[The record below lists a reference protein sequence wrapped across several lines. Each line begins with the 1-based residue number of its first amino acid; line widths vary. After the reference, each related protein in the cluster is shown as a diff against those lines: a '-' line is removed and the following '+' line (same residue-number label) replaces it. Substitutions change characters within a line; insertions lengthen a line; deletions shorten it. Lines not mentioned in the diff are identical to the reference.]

1 MIINNNIPALNTY
14 RQMGANQKANA
25 NAMEK
30 LSSGLRINK
39 AGDDA
44 AGLAISEKMRAQ
56 VRGLDQASRNSQ
68 DGISMIQT
76 AEGALQETQNILQR
90 MRELATQAANDTNV
104 EVDRA
109 EIQKEMNALT
119 SEINRIGETT
129 EFNTQKLLNGGGKE
143 VKSSAT
149 AGKTANG
156 LDVPTELT
164 GGTGATQVLASAEI
178 DIDAINATAT
188 ADDDKGFSVTLG
200 EKTINVVYDSTM
212 SGTAGDTSFDSDTN
226 TITLKTGNSMS
237 GATVAA
243 SLETALES
251 VIANDESL
259 KGKYNVSINN
269 TDVLNITATAKSLN
283 TDGELTGGGVEASV
297 SIENGTGT
305 AGNITSTNGET
316 NIGSVG
322 TNATATIDF
331 SNSKVEDLVGSS
343 IVIDGKKIDFY
354 DSGQSSYTS
363 ENGSIGVDLN
373 GARSPEKIVD
383 AIVAASHN
391 SGTSNFTN
399 VFVTKGGENNDQL
412 VITAKT
418 AGESFNDSVSI
429 GNNSAVNVTGTYG
442 SNKVD
447 GEEVVSAKGLT
458 DGEHK
463 VTISYVDASASV
475 SDHIAGTG
483 NLAPGDFTA
492 VNVASGSDLEGG
504 TYRLIGD
511 GSSANDVIVEKLQSD
526 GSWSSAGLSSEYT
539 TPTTLGAGD
548 TSATIGDL
556 TFTFGSYTA
565 GDFSASGDDYVTF
578 TLDAKH
584 YEATLTE
591 ADGTS
596 GPAVR
601 ISSGED
607 NVKLTAQ
614 DGIGEAVVNVGAF
627 DTTGTSFQPGDSISW
642 SFETKAASEE
652 SSKATGGTFEATFQ
666 IGANSG
672 QSMTIQVNDMRA
684 QALGVSGKD
693 SAGTI
698 TAKNGETAKL
708 TAAESV
714 TNGTNNE
721 NVEFAL
727 DVSTHENASAA
738 ISVINDAIE
747 SVSAQRSSLG
757 AFQNRLEHTIS
768 NLGTSSENLQAAES
782 RIRDVD
788 MAKEVMEMTRTNIL
802 SQASQAMLA
811 QANQKPQS
819 VLQLLG

>member
-14 RQMGANQKANA
+14 RQMGINQKSNA

-129 EFNTQKLLNGGGKE
+129 EFNTQKLLKGDGSSVKEVGALELAETGLVSKTSLQGGKVDAATSAKLQLSLASAKGADDLNGEEFTFEFNGNSIKLDIKTVATAGAEGANTFE
-143 VKSSAT
+143 VKDGGNEVSLTLVAGDTNQKFIMSKIQESLAAAMAENANIEESNYTLSRDEAVLSITSVATGEGQSISVKGASTNDALTANLGPTAAKSTAENALAASMDWSSGVTDITINGETVNLTEVANISSSAT
-149 AGKTANG
+149 FDAA
-156 LDVPTELT
+156 
-164 GGTGATQVLASAEI
+164 A
-178 DIDAINATAT
+178 DIDTIVSKLQEDINRDLGENKYTVSK
-188 ADDDKGFSVTLG
+188 DGNKLVIESVDKGSAAAVVVAGTSEAKLG
-200 EKTINVVYDSTM
+200 FDTTDVEVP
-212 SGTAGDTSFDSDTN
+212 GTAGTFN
-226 TITLKTGNSMS
+226 
-237 GATVAA
+237 AV
-243 SLETALES
+243 
-251 VIANDESL
+251 
-259 KGKYNVSINN
+259 
-269 TDVLNITATAKSLN
+269 
-283 TDGELTGGGVEASV
+283 
-297 SIENGTGT
+297 
-305 AGNITSTNGET
+305 
-316 NIGSVG
+316 VG
-322 TNATATIDF
+322 TKQEVSGTKEIRQRATATIDSFTAANLKDQIIASGIASDNTDYFAGGNVTDAGAEKFLTGKGF
-331 SNSKVEDLVGSS
+331 SIGNETIEFFNSNEAAYEGTADHAVDLALVDFGGTGNTYIEADDMEALVSS
-343 IVIDGKKIDFY
+343 IVSQI
-354 DSGQSSYTS
+354 
-363 ENGSIGVDLN
+363 GSKMDNVTLSVNTTTASKLDVTAKDPGTAGNSIEVND
-373 GARSPEKIVD
+373 
-383 AIVAASHN
+383 AASR
-391 SGTSNFTN
+391 
-399 VFVTKGGENNDQL
+399 
-412 VITAKT
+412 A
-418 AGESFNDSVSI
+418 
-429 GNNSAVNVTGTYG
+429 
-442 SNKVD
+442 
-447 GEEVVSAKGLT
+447 
-458 DGEHK
+458 
-463 VTISYVDASASV
+463 AS
-475 SDHIAGTG
+475 
-483 NLAPGDFTA
+483 
-492 VNVASGSDLEGG
+492 
-504 TYRLIGD
+504 
-511 GSSANDVIVEKLQSD
+511 DVI
-526 GSWSSAGLSSEYT
+526 GS
-539 TPTTLGAGD
+539 
-548 TSATIGDL
+548 
-556 TFTFGSYTA
+556 
-565 GDFSASGDDYVTF
+565 
-578 TLDAKH
+578 
-584 YEATLTE
+584 
-591 ADGTS
+591 
-596 GPAVR
+596 
-601 ISSGED
+601 
-607 NVKLTAQ
+607 
-614 DGIGEAVVNVGAF
+614 
-627 DTTGTSFQPGDSISW
+627 
-642 SFETKAASEE
+642 
-652 SSKATGGTFEATFQ
+652 TFEATFQ

-672 QSMTIQVNDMRA
+672 QSMTIQVGDMRA
-684 QALGVSGKD
+684 QALGVSGKE

-721 NVEFAL
+721 EVEFAL